1 MLYVRVYLSLYAKGE
16 SIRYTQKQ
24 IDKFNRQKYI
34 TELEKIS
41 KNLFRMFRDDKISA
55 ESFMVKFEQLKKKF
69 DERVEIHLDSEYH
82 QQLKVYIN
90 RLYAQTC
97 GASEFSDKSFLDIR
111 EAEMSNLNRLQK
123 LKNGTSYKKDKHK
136 SKRQNEDWG

>member
-1 MLYVRVYLSLYAKGE
+1 LAKGE
-16 SIRYTQKQ
+16 RIRYTQKQ

-41 KNLFRMFRDDKISA
+41 KNLFRMFRDDTIDA
-55 ESFMVKFEQLKKKF
+55 ERFKNKFQALKKKF
-69 DERVEIHLDSEYH
+69 DERLEVQLDSEYH
-82 QQLKVYIN
+82 KQLKSYII
-90 RLYAQTC
+90 RLYTQTC
-97 GASEFSDKSFLDIR
+97 ENGSFDDEKLVDIR

-136 SKRQNEDWG
+136 AKRANEDWG